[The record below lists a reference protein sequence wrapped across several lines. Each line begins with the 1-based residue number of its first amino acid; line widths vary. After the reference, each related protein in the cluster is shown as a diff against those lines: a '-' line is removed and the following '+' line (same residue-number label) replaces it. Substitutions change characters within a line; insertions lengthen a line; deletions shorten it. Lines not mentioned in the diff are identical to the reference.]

1 MTDTFPCMK
10 PLLFLLLLSGLL
22 SGLAADV
29 KPFEER
35 VQEFCAKHRT
45 PAEIQKQHEEW
56 SKQEPGNPDAWILP
70 ANALGRAAEMVNI
83 NAGKGK
89 EGEFVLTDPKS
100 GKQVGTIEA
109 GTDSA
114 LLKQAGALLA
124 AAAKKF
130 PQRMDVH
137 VGRMAMA
144 QNAGDIPSLKS
155 AAFDLLDATAK
166 DPASMRWID
175 NAAIEGSALE
185 KAIGEVR
192 SRIRWLYGL
201 EQDESDKA
209 AHECAVKALE
219 LAPDNVKLINE
230 AAMYLLY
237 QGQWKEGREYLLR
250 AEKIVPQDW
259 VVQHNIARAS
269 AELGDKADALRR
281 LKAIIKAV
289 PDSRDAEA
297 AEASIES
304 LKLEAK

>member
-1 MTDTFPCMK
+1 MK
-10 PLLFLLLLSGLL
+10 PLLCLLLLVGLPA
-22 SGLAADV
+22 LAADV
-29 KPFEER
+29 KPFNER
-35 VQEFCAKHRT
+35 VNDFCAKYPT
-45 PAEIQKQHEEW
+45 APEIQKRHEEW
-56 SKQEPGNPDAWILP
+56 SKQEPDNPDAWIFP
-70 ANALGRAAEMVNI
+70 ANAYGRAAETVNI
-83 NAGKGK
+83 NAGQAKAGD
-89 EGEFVLTDPKS
+89 FVLTDPKT
-100 GKQVGTIEA
+100 GRQVGAIQA
-109 GTDSA
+109 GADPA
-114 LLKQAGALLA
+114 LLKKAEELLT

-144 QNAGDIPSLKS
+144 QQAGDIPAVQA
-155 AAFDLLDATAK
+155 AAFTLLEATAK
-166 DPASMRWID
+166 DPAAMRWID
-175 NAAIEGSALE
+175 NAAIEDEGGALK

-219 LAPDNVKLINE
+219 LAPDHVQLINE

-237 QGQWKEGREYLLR
+237 QGRWKEGREYLLR

-259 VVQHNIARAS
+259 VVQHNLARAS

-289 PDSRDAEA
+289 PDTRDADA
-297 AEASIES
+297 AQESIES
-304 LKLEAK
+304 LGLEAK